1 MITGLIGLRPRLDDT
16 IEINPL
22 IPADKWDWFC
32 LDNVLY
38 HGHNL
43 TILWD
48 KNGDRYHCGKG
59 LYKARLKFSRK
70 VTAALMEEGVD
81 ALAHA
86 KAVHDQLEA
95 LYNPHVDFEG

>member
-16 IEINPL
+16 VEVNPL

-38 HGHNL
+38 HGRNL

-48 KNGDRYHCGKG
+48 KYGDRYHRGKG
-59 LYKARLKFSRK
+59 LRIFVEGKQVGYADRLTRIICENVLK
-70 VTAALMEEGVD
+70 
-81 ALAHA
+81 
-86 KAVHDQLEA
+86 
-95 LYNPHVDFEG
+95 